1 MKNLYAVDKEIYDI
15 VNAEI
20 KRQKEGIELIA
31 SENIVS
37 KAVLEVSGSEMTNKT
52 VEGYPGKRYFGGCQ
66 YVDQAEQLAIDRAKE
81 IFGAEHANVQPHSG
95 SNANMA
101 VYFSILEPGDKVL
114 GMKLDHGGHLTHG
127 HPVNF
132 SGKEYNFMDYGVNKE
147 TGRIDYD
154 ELEKKAMEFKPK
166 MIVAGASAYSRVIDF
181 KRFKEIADKVGAYFM
196 VDMAHIAGLVA
207 ANLHP
212 NPTPYADFVTFTTSK
227 TLRGPHGGII
237 LCKKEYAKGV
247 DKAIFPGTQG
257 SALVH
262 HIFAKA
268 VTLKEA
274 SKDDFFEYSK
284 QIIKNAKK
292 LSKELIKRGFTIV
305 SGGTD
310 NHLMI
315 VDLTNK
321 NITGKECEKKLEE
334 IDISVNKNTI
344 PFDTRSPFVTSGI
357 RIGTS
362 AVTTRG
368 MKEDEMIL
376 IAQIIY
382 EAIEGKTEKENLINR
397 VKELSKNFP
406 L

>member
-1 MKNLYAVDKEIYDI
+1 
-15 VNAEI
+15 
-20 KRQKEGIELIA
+20 
-31 SENIVS
+31 
-37 KAVLEVSGSEMTNKT
+37 MTNKT

-66 YVDQAEQLAIDRAKE
+66 YIDQAEQLAIDRAKKM
-81 IFGAEHANVQPHSG
+81 FGAEHANVQPHSG

-101 VYFSILEPGDKVL
+101 VYFSILEYGDKVL

-132 SGKEYNFMDYGVNKE
+132 SGREYNFLDYGVNKE

-154 ELEKKAMEFKPK
+154 ELEEKALEFKPK

-181 KRFKEIADKVGAYFM
+181 KRFKEIADKIGAYFM

-207 ANLHP
+207 SKLHP

-237 LCKKEYAKGV
+237 LCKKKYAKAI
-247 DKAIFPGTQG
+247 DKSIFPGTQG

-268 VTLKEA
+268 VILKEA
-274 SKDDFFEYSK
+274 STDEFYEYSK

-292 LSKELIKRGFTIV
+292 LSEELIKRGFNIV

-321 NITGKECEKKLEE
+321 NITGKECEKILED

-344 PFDTRSPFVTSGI
+344 PFDTRSPFITSGI

-368 MKEDEMIL
+368 MKEQEMVIL
-376 IAQIIY
+376 AELIQ
-382 EAIEGKTEKENLINR
+382 ETVEGITDKEVLINR
-397 VKELSKNFP
+397 VKELCKKFP
-406 L
+406 MK

>member
-1 MKNLYAVDKEIYDI
+1 
-15 VNAEI
+15 
-20 KRQKEGIELIA
+20 
-31 SENIVS
+31 
-37 KAVLEVSGSEMTNKT
+37 
-52 VEGYPGKRYFGGCQ
+52 
-66 YVDQAEQLAIDRAKE
+66 
-81 IFGAEHANVQPHSG
+81 
-95 SNANMA
+95 
-101 VYFSILEPGDKVL
+101 
-114 GMKLDHGGHLTHG
+114 MKLDHGGHLTHG
-127 HPVNF
+127 HPLNF

-147 TGRIDYD
+147 TGRIDND
-154 ELEKKAMEFKPK
+154 ELERKAMEFKPK
-166 MIVAGASAYSRVIDF
+166 MIVAGASVYSRIIDF

-207 ANLHP
+207 AKLHP

-237 LCKKEYAKGV
+237 LCKKEYAKKV

-274 SKDDFFEYSK
+274 TSDEFFDYSK

-292 LSKELIKRGFTIV
+292 LSEELIKRGFTIV

-321 NITGKECEKKLEE
+321 NITGKECEEILEG
-334 IDISVNKNTI
+334 IDISVNKNTM

-368 MKEDEMIL
+368 MKEEEMIL

-382 EAIEGKTEKENLINR
+382 EAIDGKTEKENLKNR
-397 VKELSKNFP
+397 VKELSKKFP